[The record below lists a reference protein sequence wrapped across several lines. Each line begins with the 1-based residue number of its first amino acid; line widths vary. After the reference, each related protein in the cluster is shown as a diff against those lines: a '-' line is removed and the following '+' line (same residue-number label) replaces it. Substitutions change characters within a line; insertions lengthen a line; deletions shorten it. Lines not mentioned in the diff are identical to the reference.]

1 MAEPVLHQQFK
12 GHKDGITALHFDPT
26 KKQLLSSSSD
36 QTLMLWNFTQDSKV
50 VLWILSLGF
59 LAAWSKLDLTYFTMT
74 R

>member
-50 VLWILSLGF
+50 VL
-59 LAAWSKLDLTYFTMT
+59 
-74 R
+74 